1 MIESKIEVE
10 VSGSVSIFL
19 KKLREPKE
27 VLNLFKYTRDLE
39 VYDSESYS
47 IKISFPLIPIAIK
60 YNCKAKFFPPN
71 EITHEWKSNSPK
83 TNIKFSIMFLN
94 KFKDRSKIIIR
105 GIYDGPFEGIMQR
118 RIGEMLDHLA
128 SKIREGEVNK
138 IIEINHLE
146 DEKLVEIIP
155 SSPIYLTRDSF
166 EFNKKGIGEL
176 IINEVPDNGLFYLV
190 VNCAEYLLFRALIKN
205 KVIIDEELVTKE
217 GIYKGKEVLGNLNA
231 DYRDCLLSI
240 RRIG

>member
-1 MIESKIEVE
+1 
-10 VSGSVSIFL
+10 
-19 KKLREPKE
+19 
-27 VLNLFKYTRDLE
+27 
-39 VYDSESYS
+39 
-47 IKISFPLIPIAIK
+47 
-60 YNCKAKFFPPN
+60 
-71 EITHEWKSNSPK
+71 
-83 TNIKFSIMFLN
+83 
-94 KFKDRSKIIIR
+94 
-105 GIYDGPFEGIMQR
+105 
-118 RIGEMLDHLA
+118 MLDHLA

-146 DEKLVEIIP
+146 DEKLMEIIP